1 MFDYNEIIEQS
12 SDLGGVKVIP
22 EGSGVDVKYY
32 AQLGADSASKK
43 LLGSS
48 IYLGTARGTFKTLT
62 PMLEIPYTYDL
73 SQSDA
78 KYIRFVVNPEST
90 GIFMGSVE
98 QSSNVPWMG
107 LNSYNITIDTEHK
120 TLNITMT
127 LNVPWGNIGNCEF
140 RCAFDIYLLS
150 F

>member
-1 MFDYNEIIEQS
+1 M
-12 SDLGGVKVIP
+12 KVIP

>member
-1 MFDYNEIIEQS
+1 
-12 SDLGGVKVIP
+12 
-22 EGSGVDVKYY
+22 
-32 AQLGADSASKK
+32 
-43 LLGSS
+43 
-48 IYLGTARGTFKTLT
+48 
-62 PMLEIPYTYDL
+62 
-73 SQSDA
+73 
-78 KYIRFVVNPEST
+78 
-90 GIFMGSVE
+90 MGSVE

-127 LNVPWGNIGNCEF
+127 LNVPWGSIGNCEF

>member
-1 MFDYNEIIEQS
+1 MLN
-12 SDLGGVKVIP
+12 SDLSSLNDSGAIKGMDAREDGVYITYIP
-22 EGSGVDVKYY
+22 TT
-32 AQLGADSASKK
+32 GADTVTKK
-43 LLGSS
+43 LGNS

-62 PMLEIPYTYDL
+62 PKLEIPYTYDL

-78 KYIRFVVNPEST
+78 EYIRFVVNPEPT

-127 LNVPWGNIGNCEF
+127 INVPWGSIGNCEF